1 MRGEVPSM
9 GVRTGFEENMPGGG
23 GCALFQP
30 GGSSLSLGTLTG
42 AEPHWEFRAG
52 PACALCWR
60 NATQLISP

>member
-1 MRGEVPSM
+1 M
-9 GVRTGFEENMPGGG
+9 GGRAGFEASMPGGG
-23 GCALFQP
+23 GGLCALFQP
-30 GGSSLSLGTLTG
+30 VGPALSLGTLTG